1 MTTPQKRTRVRVPD
15 LLTRKTLIRENPGA
29 PTKEKISVITAYDY
43 TMARL
48 LDNAG
53 VDVILVGDSLGSVV
67 QGEATTIPVTLDQMA
82 YHCRCVTK
90 GTEYALVVG
99 DMPFMSYQSSP
110 ERAVESA
117 GRLMKEGGVA
127 AVKLE
132 GGVHMAPTI
141 ERLTQVDIPVMGH
154 VGLTPQSYHRMG
166 GYKLQGTADGKAGKG
181 SAAGSRSRVI
191 EDALAVQE
199 AGAFAVVLECIP
211 ADLAQEITRQL
222 DIPTIGIG
230 AGPHCDGQVL
240 VSADMFGFQPKAPSF
255 VKRYAEV
262 GLTIENAAKAYI
274 NDVRAGTFPSLGGE
288 PVRRD
293 DPKLKLV

>member
-1 MTTPQKRTRVRVPD
+1 MTTPLKRTRVRVPD
-15 LLTRKTLIRENPGA
+15 LLARKTPGSQ
-29 PTKEKISVITAYDY
+29 TKEKISVITAYDY

-67 QGEATTIPVTLDQMA
+67 QGESTTIPVTLDQMA
-82 YHCRCVTK
+82 YHCRCVTN

-99 DMPFMSYQSSP
+99 DMPFMSYQSST
-110 ERAVESA
+110 ERAIESA

-141 ERLTQVDIPVMGH
+141 VRLTEVDIPVMGH

-166 GYKLQGTADGKAGKG
+166 GYKLQGTAEGKAGKE

-211 ADLAQEITRQL
+211 PDLAQEITQQL

-240 VSADMFGFQPKAPSF
+240 VSADMFGFQSKVPSF

-262 GLTIENAAKAYI
+262 GLTIENAAKVYI
-274 NDVRAGTFPSLGGE
+274 AEVRAGTYPSLGGE
-288 PVRRD
+288 SARRD
-293 DPKLKLV
+293 DAKLKLV

>member
-15 LLTRKTLIRENPGA
+15 LLARKSPGA
-29 PTKEKISVITAYDY
+29 GTKQKISVITAYDY

-48 LDNAG
+48 LDSAG

-67 QGEATTIPVTLDQMA
+67 QGEATTIPVTLEQMT
-82 YHCRCVTK
+82 YHCRCVTN
-90 GTEYALVVG
+90 GAEHALVVG
-99 DMPFMSYQSSP
+99 DMPFMSYQSSA
-110 ERAVESA
+110 ERAIESA

-132 GGVHMAPTI
+132 GGIHMAPTI

-166 GYKLQGTADGKAGKG
+166 GYKIQGTAEGKAGKG

-191 EDALAVQE
+191 EDALAVQA

-211 ADLAQEITRQL
+211 YDLAQEITRQL

-240 VSADMFGFQPKAPSF
+240 VSADMFGFQAKAPSF

-262 GLTIENAAKAYI
+262 GLAIENGARAYI
-274 NDVRAGTFPSLGGE
+274 AEVQAGTYPALEGQSA
-288 PVRRD
+288 RRD